1 MINRIIEALE
11 KLSIEFVVAPYEANA
26 RFAYMCWRQQ
36 IDFVIKMST
45 PGEKKS
51 TDEEEIP
58 ERENFEKKDSP
69 DFRIEKYFEEN
80 FDESF
85 EAENKNLDEN
95 SREEKG
101 DKSEN

>member
-1 MINRIIEALE
+1 MRTCVEDS
-11 KLSIEFVVAPYEANA
+11 KSTLSLK
-26 RFAYMCWRQQ
+26 CLLLG
-36 IDFVIKMST
+36 K
-45 PGEKKS
+45 KKS